1 MFHREKNKKKK
12 KKNGMPA
19 TTVAVVAQNQ
29 MTERKNARHVY
40 HNIFESFF
48 LENVPLCES
57 VRKD

>member
-1 MFHREKNKKKK
+1 
-12 KKNGMPA
+12 MPA
-19 TTVAVVAQNQ
+19 TAVAQNQ

-48 LENVPLCES
+48 FFFFFENVPPCES